1 VDHYY
6 FPQEDWAALDREG
19 PQYDAGQTAMSRSPV
34 VSALVLLVEASLAVA
49 LFVAG
54 AMYRGTVTRRQ
65 NSCLR
70 FSHEVEP
77 ERPQLTSCTRARG
90 GRLSS
95 KGGFPRV

>member
-1 VDHYY
+1 
-6 FPQEDWAALDREG
+6 
-19 PQYDAGQTAMSRSPV
+19 MSRSPV
-34 VSALVLLVEASLAVA
+34 VSALVLLVEAILAVA

-77 ERPQLTSCTRARG
+77 ERLLLLTSCTQARG

>member
-1 VDHYY
+1 
-6 FPQEDWAALDREG
+6 
-19 PQYDAGQTAMSRSPV
+19 MSRSPV
-34 VSALVLLVEASLAVA
+34 VSALVLLVEAILAVA

-65 NSCLR
+65 NSCPR
-70 FSHEVEP
+70 FSHVVEP
-77 ERPQLTSCTRARG
+77 ERLLLLTSCTQARG